1 MKLYYFTASYPFGL
15 GELWKA
21 NELEILVKHFDEIV
35 VIPYSHD
42 GNFDSPK
49 ELPEGVKLLGPLF
62 REASF
67 SFKRWKGIKKIL
79 LSRFRQSFLKE
90 FFTKRVYQSRSR
102 FISWLT
108 ASLHVL
114 RLMDHPVIKQI
125 IGSLDKNTIL
135 YFFWGKGAGEFLPFI
150 DTGRCFKTFVRMH
163 RYDLFE
169 TVNNN
174 YIPYRRPLLESIDV
188 IAPSSEA
195 GRAHLQELY
204 PDFNY
209 KIKLFRLGTIGNG
222 KQSKSST
229 DGIFR
234 VVSCSYLSI
243 VKRVGLMVESLQYIS
258 FPILWRHVGDGNE
271 RREMDDLIRKYKLED
286 KFIIEGFIDTR
297 ELLDFYTSNSFDLFV
312 NVSASEGVPMS
323 IMESLSVSIPVMA
336 TGVGGNGELVDDS
349 VGKILA
355 PNPTARE
362 LASALSDYYHLP
374 ATMKEQKRQK
384 AMARSREQC
393 DAVQLAEELV
403 KELKSN
409 PS

>member
-125 IGSLDKNTIL
+125 IGRLDKNTIL
-135 YFFWGKGAGEFLPFI
+135 YFFWGKGAGEFLPFT

-169 TVNNN
+169 TVN
-174 YIPYRRPLLESIDV
+174 
-188 IAPSSEA
+188 
-195 GRAHLQELY
+195 
-204 PDFNY
+204 
-209 KIKLFRLGTIGNG
+209 
-222 KQSKSST
+222 
-229 DGIFR
+229 
-234 VVSCSYLSI
+234 
-243 VKRVGLMVESLQYIS
+243 
-258 FPILWRHVGDGNE
+258 
-271 RREMDDLIRKYKLED
+271 
-286 KFIIEGFIDTR
+286 
-297 ELLDFYTSNSFDLFV
+297 
-312 NVSASEGVPMS
+312 
-323 IMESLSVSIPVMA
+323 
-336 TGVGGNGELVDDS
+336 
-349 VGKILA
+349 
-355 PNPTARE
+355 
-362 LASALSDYYHLP
+362 
-374 ATMKEQKRQK
+374 
-384 AMARSREQC
+384 
-393 DAVQLAEELV
+393 
-403 KELKSN
+403 
-409 PS
+409 